1 MDRSLARKKKVHLLS
16 CELSTY
22 KNLVNVSMKDGINK
36 RSFYCSGRSLGCQL
50 GNYGN
55 ALNVFPLPL

>member
-1 MDRSLARKKKVHLLS
+1 
-16 CELSTY
+16 
-22 KNLVNVSMKDGINK
+22 MKDGINK

-55 ALNVFPLPL
+55 ALNIFPLPL